1 MCPAPLAPGIE
12 AWLERRSAPAVMKA
26 SRLPVQDTLF
36 AIVVAV
42 VCVAAVYGLAYWAY
56 RARADRSAYVGLYLL
71 IAFPAALLLVAGL
84 VTLWAG
90 DQRLAAILLLIS
102 LGFGLPMLKPFRR
115 LLALV
120 TPIDPDSPT
129 DMTGLSVLLAI
140 LGLLIATAV
149 LAPAPTS
156 LEGVAPGIFDLVL
169 QAVVF
174 VLIAYVTV
182 GWRIIRTFEQATAR
196 LGITRPTW
204 QSLGAAVGFTVLS
217 LLTVIAVNIL
227 ATIVQPELAE
237 TMSGL
242 TEDLT
247 ANFQHPLGALLLG
260 IFAGAGEEALFR
272 GALQPRYGI
281 GLISIIFAMLHAP
294 QYGLNLSILGLF
306 GVSVLLGLARRYF
319 GTTTAM
325 IAHAA
330 YNAIQVLMVIYV
342 VQ

>member
-1 MCPAPLAPGIE
+1 
-12 AWLERRSAPAVMKA
+12 
-26 SRLPVQDTLF
+26 VQDILF
-36 AIVVAV
+36 ATVVAV
-42 VCVAAVYGLAYWAY
+42 ICLAAVYGLAYWAY
-56 RARADRSAYVGLYLL
+56 RARTDRSAYVGLYLL

-90 DQRLAAILLLIS
+90 DRRLAAILLLIS
-102 LGFGLPMLKPFRR
+102 LGFGLPMLKPFRQ

-140 LGLLIATAV
+140 LGLLIATAL

-156 LEGVAPGIFDLVL
+156 LEGIAPGLFDLVL

-174 VLIAYVTV
+174 VLVAYITV
-182 GWRIIRTFEQATAR
+182 GWRIVRTFAQATAR
-196 LGITRPTW
+196 LGITVPTW
-204 QSLGAAVGFTVLS
+204 QSLAAALGFTVLS
-217 LLTVIAVNIL
+217 LLTVIAVGIL
-227 ATIVQPELAE
+227 AQIVQPDLAE

-242 TEDLT
+242 TDDLT
-247 ANFQHPLGALLLG
+247 ANFQYPLGALILG
-260 IFAGAGEEALFR
+260 ICAGAGEEALFR

-281 GLISIIFAMLHAP
+281 VLTSIVFALLHAP
-294 QYGLNLSILGLF
+294 QYGLNVSVLGLF
-306 GVSVLLGLARRYF
+306 AVSVLLGLARNAF

-330 YNAIQVLMVIYV
+330 YNAIQVLLVIYV

>member
-1 MCPAPLAPGIE
+1 
-12 AWLERRSAPAVMKA
+12 
-26 SRLPVQDTLF
+26 LF
-36 AIVVAV
+36 TVVVAV
-42 VCVAAVYGLAYWAY
+42 IFLAAVFGLAYWAY
-56 RARADRSAYVGLYLL
+56 RARTDRSAYVGLYLL

-90 DQRLAAILLLIS
+90 DPRLATILLLIG
-102 LGFGLPMLKPFRR
+102 LGFGLPMLKPFRQ

-129 DMTGLSVLLAI
+129 DMTGLSVLLAL
-140 LGLLIATAV
+140 LGLLIATTTMVA
-149 LAPAPTS
+149 APTS
-156 LEGVAPGIFDLVL
+156 LEGIAPDIFDLVL

-174 VLIAYVTV
+174 ILVAYITV
-182 GWRIIRTFEQATAR
+182 GWRIVRTFAQATER

-204 QSLGAAVGFTVLS
+204 QSLAAAAGFTVLS
-217 LLTVIAVNIL
+217 LLTVIAVGIFAN
-227 ATIVQPELAE
+227 IVQPELSE

-247 ANFQHPLGALLLG
+247 ANFQSPVGALILG
-260 IFAGAGEEALFR
+260 IAAGAGEEALFR

-281 GLISIIFAMLHAP
+281 ALTSIVFALLHAP
-294 QYGLNLSILGLF
+294 QYGLNLSVLGLF
-306 GVSVLLGLARRYF
+306 AVSVLLGLAREYF

-325 IAHAA
+325 ITHAA
-330 YNAIQVLMVIYV
+330 YNAIQVLLVIYV